1 MKIWSFHGREN
12 EPYVETF
19 GCDWWL
25 QNKNKF
31 HICIILIGEKVSI
44 QNLFS
49 ESENCISF
57 FRGWFPLQPVNRDGL
72 LNGIP
77 KDIKRNKK

>member
-1 MKIWSFHGREN
+1 MNHMLQLLDASDDYKI
-12 EPYVETF
+12 
-19 GCDWWL
+19 
-25 QNKNKF
+25 KNKF

-72 LNGIP
+72 LNSIP